1 VRVSRRNFVHALGVG
16 TAGSFLA
23 PMLGGRGLEAMAAD
37 PFAMRSTHPHTG
49 TAIRINSNEN
59 PDGPSPAALDAIT
72 RQLGQSNRYPGDT
85 HVALIAAIAAS
96 HGVAP
101 ENVLIGCGS
110 TDILRAAVSAYTG
123 PGKALITASPTF
135 ESTTTDATRLGAPVT
150 AVPVRGDLKL
160 DLDAMAAAS
169 SGAGLLYLCNPN
181 NPTSTVHG
189 AQSINDCV
197 ARVLRDTPTETILID
212 EAYHEYVDEPSYSTA
227 VPLAMANPRVIVART
242 FSKVHGL
249 AGLRVG
255 YAIARPETIAVLRP
269 WVLPVSVN
277 QLGAAAALASI
288 GVQARID
295 RERARN
301 REAREFTRKVF
312 ADAGYPSVV
321 SDANFIMVDVRRPS
335 TKFAEGCKANGVLV
349 GRPFPPLTNYARISI
364 GTMDEMRQASD
375 VFRRVLATA

>member
-1 VRVSRRNFVHALGVG
+1 
-16 TAGSFLA
+16 
-23 PMLGGRGLEAMAAD
+23 
-37 PFAMRSTHPHTG
+37 
-49 TAIRINSNEN
+49 
-59 PDGPSPAALDAIT
+59 
-72 RQLGQSNRYPGDT
+72 
-85 HVALIAAIAAS
+85 
-96 HGVAP
+96 
-101 ENVLIGCGS
+101 
-110 TDILRAAVSAYTG
+110 
-123 PGKALITASPTF
+123 
-135 ESTTTDATRLGAPVT
+135 
-150 AVPVRGDLKL
+150 
-160 DLDAMAAAS
+160 MAAAS
-169 SGAGLLYLCNPN
+169 SGAGLLYVCNPN
-181 NPTSTVHG
+181 NPTSTVQG
-189 AQSINDCV
+189 AQPINDCV

-212 EAYHEYVDEPSYSTA
+212 EAYHEYVDDPTYSTA

-335 TKFAEGCKANGVLV
+335 TRFAEGCKANGVLV

-364 GTMDEMRQASD
+364 GTMDEMHQASD